1 LNIQKQRDGT
11 ARVEVKP
18 LQYDNTLFVDL
29 GYGNNTTGL
38 RERFDRPFATVAAA
52 VTASLP

>member
-1 LNIQKQRDGT
+1 LNVQKQRDGA

-29 GYGNNTTGL
+29 GYGSNTTGL